1 MRKGLFKDNRGFT
14 LVELVVVLV
23 ILALLAALIMPGL
36 LGYVDGVNEK
46 AYINNAKAA
55 ITAAQSELSSL
66 YQSGKKKA
74 EKADRQKWIENMNF
88 EAGSSLSVNCYDY
101 TEKNRR
107 AAYTIK
113 EALYTEGDHC
123 VYYDGKEY
131 VVEPVGKRTELN
143 LLIYRD
149 GNKCDDL
156 TVTTVVTTE

>member
-1 MRKGLFKDNRGFT
+1 MRKGYFKNNRGFT

-23 ILALLAALIMPGL
+23 ILALLAALVMPGL

-55 ITAAQSELSSL
+55 VTAAQSELSAL
-66 YQSGKKKA
+66 YQSGKR
-74 EKADRQKWIENMNF
+74 KADKTERQKWIENMEF

-101 TEKNRR
+101 VEENRR

-113 EALYTEGDHC
+113 EALYTEGDYS

-131 VVEPVGKRTELN
+131 TVEPKGRAELSMR
-143 LLIYRD
+143 IYHD

-156 TVTTVVTTE
+156 EVNAAVATE